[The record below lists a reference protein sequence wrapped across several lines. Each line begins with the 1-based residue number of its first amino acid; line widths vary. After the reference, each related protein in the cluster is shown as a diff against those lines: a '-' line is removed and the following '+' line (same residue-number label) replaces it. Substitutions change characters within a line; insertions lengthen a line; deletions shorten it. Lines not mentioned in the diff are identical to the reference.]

1 MPAPS
6 PDTIKK
12 AKIKFEQA
20 KARFQAL
27 EARAST
33 ERRKLETRR
42 KIILG
47 ALILDAVKSG
57 NWPRDLNDLLVRI
70 NRDVDLKA
78 FEDWNPKGDLNN
90 D

>member
-6 PDTIKK
+6 PESLEK
-12 AKIKFEQA
+12 AKRKFEQA
-20 KARFQAL
+20 KARYQAL

-47 ALILDAVKSG
+47 ALVLDAASSG
-57 NWPRDLNDLLVRI
+57 QWPRSLEDLMTR
-70 NRDVDLKA
+70 RR
-78 FEDWNPKGDLNN
+78 
-90 D
+90 

>member
-1 MPAPS
+1 MPAPKQE
-6 PDTIKK
+6 TIEK
-12 AKIKFEQA
+12 AKRKFEQA

-47 ALILDAVKSG
+47 ALILDAAKSG
-57 NWPRDLNDLLVRI
+57 SWPRDIDDLMTRI
-70 NRDVDLKA
+70 ARDVDLKA
-78 FEDWNPKGDLNN
+78 FEGFDPKGKTNG
-90 D
+90 

>member
-1 MPAPS
+1 MPAPKQE
-6 PDTIKK
+6 TIDK
-12 AKIKFEQA
+12 AKRKFEQA

-47 ALILDAVKSG
+47 ALILDAAKSG
-57 NWPRDLNDLLVRI
+57 SWPRDIDDLMTRMS
-70 NRDVDLKA
+70 RDVDLKA
-78 FEDWNPKGDLNN
+78 FEGWNPKGDNTHA
-90 D
+90 